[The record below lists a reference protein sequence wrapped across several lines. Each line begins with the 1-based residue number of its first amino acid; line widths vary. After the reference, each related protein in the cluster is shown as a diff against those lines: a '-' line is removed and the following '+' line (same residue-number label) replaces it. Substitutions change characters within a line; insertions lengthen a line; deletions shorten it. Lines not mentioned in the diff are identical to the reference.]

1 MIIYIYISVRIHY
14 NPIEFHNANTF
25 SITDTSVITLSHIN
39 THGILCNYMNT
50 FFTVSVFCEQ
60 NTLTGEDI
68 FIYRY
73 LK

>member
-1 MIIYIYISVRIHY
+1 M
-14 NPIEFHNANTF
+14 F
-25 SITDTSVITLSHIN
+25 SKTDTSVITLSHIN